1 MTAHTL
7 PVRRARR
14 RFPFIPTALSA
25 LVLLSGCTVGPD
37 YVRPTMDVPAAFKE
51 AGPWKTAQPGQVDPT
66 HNWWEIYGDS
76 TLNGLMDQAN
86 AANQTIAQAAAQY
99 RQARALV
106 DQARSSF
113 WPQLSTGVSAGRAR
127 TMTSSGTKLDNTYAV
142 SLDASWEPDLWG
154 SVRRS
159 VESSDAS
166 AQSSAAQLAAARLSV
181 QASLA
186 QDYLQLRVTDELKA
200 LYARTITAYERS
212 LKLTQS
218 QYNAGITLRSDV
230 ALAEAQLKTAQAS
243 GIDLDAQR
251 NQLEHAIAILM
262 GRAPADFTL
271 APAPEKWR
279 SVVPEI
285 PAGVPSQLLERR
297 PDIASAERLAASAN
311 AQIGVA
317 RAAFYP
323 DLLLGGGVGFSSG
336 AAGLTQWFNTPSRVW
351 SLGASLA
358 ETIFDGGLRS
368 ARVDEARAGFD
379 AAVAQ
384 YKQTVLGGFQE
395 VEDNLSNLR
404 VLADESVVQGQAVD
418 ASQLAER
425 LALAQYRAG
434 TTTYLTVVT
443 AQALTLSNE
452 RTAADLLGRR
462 LLSSVALIKAT
473 GGGWNASQL
482 DAPLAS
488 VDSPVADAGGTTRS
502 GVSPLDAEHAATRE
516 SIGATAPSATD
527 HAATTG
533 PTSARAQSTPAAA
546 ATY

>member
-51 AGPWKTAQPGQVDPT
+51 AGPWKTAEPAQVDPT

-86 AANQTIAQAAAQY
+86 TANQTVAQAAAQY

-106 DQARSSF
+106 DQARASF
-113 WPQLSTGVSAGRAR
+113 WPQLTTGVSAGRAR
-127 TMTSSGTKLDNTYAV
+127 AMTSSGTKLDNTYAA

-159 VESSDAS
+159 VEASDTS

-181 QASLA
+181 QATLA

-230 ALAEAQLKTAQAS
+230 ALAEAQLKTATAS

-251 NQLEHAIAILM
+251 NQLEHAIAILI

-279 SVVPEI
+279 SVVPEV

-323 DLLLGGGVGFSSG
+323 DLLLSGGVGFSSG
-336 AAGLTQWFNTPSRVW
+336 AAALTQWFNTPSRVW

-358 ETIFDGGLRS
+358 ETIFDGGFRS
-368 ARVDEARAGFD
+368 ARVDEARAGYD

-404 VLADESVVQGQAVD
+404 VLADESVAQQQAVA

-488 VDSPVADAGGTTRS
+488 ADAAGTTPA
-502 GVSPLDAEHAATRE
+502 GTAT
-516 SIGATAPSATD
+516 SATD
-527 HAATTG
+527 NAAMTGSTGVGGRSISATAATH
-533 PTSARAQSTPAAA
+533 
-546 ATY
+546 